1 MGRAKKWSL
10 CASLV
15 QKGTTYANVCRTE
28 MMSHSLRESL
38 NTHRSSAARDRDG
51 GWDILASHSTPSH
64 AGLAKTGDDVRERGS
79 TQEGVA
85 NTLERVLLA
94 AQLPCAPLLG
104 GNDLPL
110 AWSAIDDG
118 CADVQ
123 NWSELPFVYSA
134 KDERYLAFKIGS
146 RYRP

>member
-1 MGRAKKWSL
+1 
-10 CASLV
+10 
-15 QKGTTYANVCRTE
+15 
-28 MMSHSLRESL
+28 MSHSLRERL
-38 NTHRSSAARDRDG
+38 NTHRSSVARDRDG
-51 GWDILASHSTPSH
+51 GGDILASHSTPSH
-64 AGLAKTGDDVRERGS
+64 AGVAKTGDDVGTRTWVGPRS
-79 TQEGVA
+79 A